1 MRILD
6 IIAGTSVDGPGLRT
20 AIYFAG
26 CAHHCPGCHNP
37 QSWSFDGGTEMSVDQ
52 VMAVVEAN
60 GHNVTLTGG
69 DPICQAHAILPLAER
84 LHAAGY
90 TIWLYTGYRYEELR
104 HLPGAPE
111 LLQYIEVVVDGH
123 FEQELRDIS
132 LRFRGSANQRLVDV
146 ARSGEGVVEWH
157 DSW

>member
-37 QSWSFDGGTEMSVDQ
+37 QSWSFDGGTQMSVDQ

-69 DPICQAHAILPLAER
+69 DPIYQAHAILPLAER

-157 DSW
+157 DNW